1 MWTRGFSASLP
12 KRRCGLDYRLVQL
25 TTFLLPLPPGIDV
38 ETAESLGEEINNRLP
53 PLDAP
58 GRVRGASPE
67 KQALYGGSVLNDDPM
82 SDLAWESLFLPQNF
96 TVDHETYFD
105 NGQTFFGVG
114 ATGPDAASAHRLHV
128 PPLAVDSTYCCSA
141 LNEDIPS
148 FLARV

>member
-1 MWTRGFSASLP
+1 
-12 KRRCGLDYRLVQL
+12 L
-25 TTFLLPLPPGIDV
+25 TTFLLPLPPSIDV
-38 ETAESLGEEINNRLP
+38 ETAESLAEEINNRLP

-58 GRVRGASPE
+58 GRVRGASLE
-67 KQALYGGSVLNDDPM
+67 KQALCGGSVLNDDPI
-82 SDLAWESLFLPQNF
+82 SDMAWESLFLLQNF
-96 TVDHETYFD
+96 TVDHETY
-105 NGQTFFGVG
+105 FGVG